1 MQLEKRKSAWSG
13 FSNKEGQHH
22 SKVRKEAFMKKLISI
37 VFVLV
42 GLSLVTGSAVA
53 EALKYAAFKGDIKAV
68 EDLLNKGA
76 DVNEKDSLDETALM
90 TAASRGHTDIVE
102 LLIEKG
108 ANVNEKGK
116 FGDTALMFAAL
127 NGHTKIVKLLI
138 EKGANV
144 NEKTG
149 NGHTALMSAAIGGH
163 KKIAKLLI
171 EKGADVDIAIE
182 GIEKLAIG
190 HPRASKLKQDI
201 ELLKSLRPNR

>member
-1 MQLEKRKSAWSG
+1 
-13 FSNKEGQHH
+13 
-22 SKVRKEAFMKKLISI
+22 MKKLILLVS
-37 VFVLV
+37 VLV
-42 GLSLVTGSAVA
+42 GLSLLTGSAVG
-53 EALKYAAFKGDIKAV
+53 EVLKDAAFRGDINAV
-68 EDLLNKGA
+68 KDLLSKGA
-76 DVNEKDSLDETALM
+76 DVNEKDFLGETALM
-90 TAASRGHTDIVE
+90 TAASKGHTGVAK

-127 NGHTKIVKLLI
+127 NGHTEIAKLLV

-163 KKIAKLLI
+163 IKIAKLLI

-201 ELLKSLRPNR
+201 ELLKNLKANR